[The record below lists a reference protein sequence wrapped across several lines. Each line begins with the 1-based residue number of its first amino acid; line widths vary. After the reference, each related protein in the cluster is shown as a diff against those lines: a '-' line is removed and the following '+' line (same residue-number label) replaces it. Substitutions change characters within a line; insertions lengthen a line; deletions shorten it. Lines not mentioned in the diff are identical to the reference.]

1 MNNIKTFFEKE
12 LKTKIDKEL
21 YQLLV
26 KKYQVG
32 NADIAWDLLESCNE
46 NEKQNAITS
55 IKNNEPLIG

>member
-1 MNNIKTFFEKE
+1 MKTFFEKE

-26 KKYQVG
+26 EKYQVG

-46 NEKQNAITS
+46 NEKQNTITYLTT
-55 IKNNEPLIG
+55 KNK